1 MNLHCPHFWHSGL
14 SNSHCNAPSNCS
26 IQEILSL
33 KFQTFPHPSSKLVS
47 RGLRTIW
54 SDLLQNQ
61 IPLSVFIFCISYF
74 SHCRGRIH
82 DKNGLNKEE
91 LIYCTVQGCSSSL
104 GMETWQQECMVAG
117 HTAPTVK
124 KQGAMNTGAPFSSS
138 LYSFMRSAH
147 WMLPPTFKVGLPISI
162 SPV

>member
-26 IQEILSL
+26 IQESLSL
-33 KFQTFPHPSSKLVS
+33 KFQTFPHPSSKLVP

-61 IPLSVFIFCISYF
+61 IPLSVSIFCISYF
-74 SHCRGRIH
+74 SHHRSRIH

-91 LIYCTVQGCSSSL
+91 LIYPTVQGCSLSL
-104 GMETWQQECMVAG
+104 GMETWQHECVVAG
-117 HTAPTVK
+117 HTTPTVK
-124 KQGAMNTGAPFSSS
+124 KQGTVNTDVQFSSS
-138 LYSFMRSAH
+138 LYSFMG
-147 WMLPPTFKVGLPISI
+147 PPH
-162 SPV
+162 